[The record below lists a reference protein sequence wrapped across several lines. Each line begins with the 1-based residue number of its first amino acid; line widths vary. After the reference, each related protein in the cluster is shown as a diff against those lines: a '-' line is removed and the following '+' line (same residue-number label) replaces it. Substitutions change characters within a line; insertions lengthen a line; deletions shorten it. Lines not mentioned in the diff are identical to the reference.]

1 MECRWLGSRFKLLSS
16 VKDAQGQIV
25 ENLGFQTPKDLDF
38 SFRQPAAIESFRVE
52 GEDGQS
58 HVKAD

>member
-1 MECRWLGSRFKLLSS
+1 MECRWLGSRFKLLSR
-16 VKDAQGQIV
+16 VRKAQGQIV

-38 SFRQPAAIESFRVE
+38 SCRQQAAIESFTVE